1 MGFTASIF
9 DLFNDLCL
17 ATGIRP
23 TGIKENTI
31 LVFGRTRA
39 QELCESRGRRN
50 SPDGLCEGDQSEW
63 GFTANKGVSTIHEDS
78 TAYMISTS
86 SLTIII
92 SFQKL
97 SPKYLRFQLP
107 FYSLFLPNR
116 PFSCLYLQYSSPLYN
131 SSYSPRSPLDS
142 TCLPCAAFRV
152 GGEWDPGG

>member
-1 MGFTASIF
+1 MSFAASIF

-50 SPDGLCEGDQSEW
+50 SPDGLCEEDLSEW
-63 GFTANKGVSTIHEDS
+63 GFTANEGASTIHEDS

-92 SFQKL
+92 SFKKL

-107 FYSLFLPNR
+107 SSLKPVLNWANVCSPEHTSDTSTNYDSFLN
-116 PFSCLYLQYSSPLYN
+116 
-131 SSYSPRSPLDS
+131 
-142 TCLPCAAFRV
+142 
-152 GGEWDPGG
+152 